1 MLIEKKIQIGETTR
15 AKTNIMVSGATYM
28 NGVVTITAPNHN
40 ILPETEIYFERPCG
54 DGDVFLK
61 KFSVYDVVDKD
72 TFRIMYDIDNYQLS
86 PDHMEK
92 SDKIIEVSGEPQ

>member
-40 ILPETEIYFERPCG
+40 ILPETEIYFERPC
-54 DGDVFLK
+54 V
-61 KFSVYDVVDKD
+61 
-72 TFRIMYDIDNYQLS
+72 I
-86 PDHMEK
+86 
-92 SDKIIEVSGEPQ
+92 